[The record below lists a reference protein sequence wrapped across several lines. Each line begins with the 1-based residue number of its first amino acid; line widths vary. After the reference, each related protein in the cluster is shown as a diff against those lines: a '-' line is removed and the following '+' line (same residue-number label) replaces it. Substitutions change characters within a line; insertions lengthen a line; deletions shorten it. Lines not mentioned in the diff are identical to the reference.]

1 MLDDI
6 TEILQRCAELRIEIA
21 GYTDSQGSEDGN
33 QRLSQQRADA
43 VLDGLRVRRVPVANF
58 RSVGYGEAD
67 PIADN
72 ETADGREANRRIE
85 FSLIVPESTD
95 ELTSFDQIK
104 VEAAAEDA
112 ALEDATPDE
121 DAAPEDA
128 TE

>member
-1 MLDDI
+1 
-6 TEILQRCAELRIEIA
+6 
-21 GYTDSQGSEDGN
+21 
-33 QRLSQQRADA
+33 
-43 VLDGLRVRRVPVANF
+43 LRVRRVPVASF
-58 RSVGYGEAD
+58 RSMGYGEAD

-85 FSLIVPESTD
+85 FSLIVPESTE
-95 ELTSFDQIK
+95 ELTGLDQIE

-121 DAAPEDA
+121 DATPAEDAAPEDA